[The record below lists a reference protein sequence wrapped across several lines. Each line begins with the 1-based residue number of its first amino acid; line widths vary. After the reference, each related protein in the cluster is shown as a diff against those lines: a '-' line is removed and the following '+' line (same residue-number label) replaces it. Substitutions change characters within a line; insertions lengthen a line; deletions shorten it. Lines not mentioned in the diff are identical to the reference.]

1 MSIIQ
6 RIVDK
11 LTRGDKMQY
20 ILVGTLILIIIISLL
35 SIFLAGGG
43 KRGSRGRGEPPHFW
57 CIETEKEFIL
67 KPEDI
72 GPGMGPGMMPG
83 MGPGMGPGFGRV
95 MSPYTNERTG
105 VPMTKCPEC
114 KKWFVPQMYLEP
126 ESVDGPMRPMGGPG
140 SMVCTHCNTDIHQW
154 YKDRRKER
162 KK

>member
-35 SIFLAGGG
+35 SIFLAGG

-57 CIETEKEFIL
+57 CIETEKEFTL
-67 KPEDI
+67 KPEDFR
-72 GPGMGPGMMPG
+72 PEMM
-83 MGPGMGPGFGRV
+83 MDFGGSRV
-95 MSPYTNERTG
+95 ISPYTNERTG

-126 ESVDGPMRPMGGPG
+126 ESEEGPMRPMGGPG